1 MPAAAKYEVKFHPS
15 AFKEYER
22 LDHAVAEIVDKKLAA
37 LETRAEEIG
46 RPLSGNLSGY
56 REIKLRA
63 AGVRIIYDVSREDSS
78 SPSVVYVLTVQKRD
92 KGQAFESAAMRMKS
106 GKIEHLGKT

>member
-1 MPAAAKYEVKFHPS
+1 MPETVKYEVKFHPA

-46 RPLSGNLSGY
+46 KPLSGNLSGY
-56 REIKLRA
+56 REIKLRE
-63 AGVRIIYDVSREDSS
+63 AGIRIIYEVSRGDSS
-78 SPSVVYVLTVQKRD
+78 SLGVVYVLTVQKRD
-92 KGQAFESAAMRMKS
+92 KGQAFESAARRVKS
-106 GKIEHLGKT
+106 SG